1 MFFKP
6 SRFRQTND
14 HFKSGDTIALQA
26 VYKADSLPCK
36 KGHKLWE
43 GRDPEPLRQPPLLA
57 HLWQQ
62 LFLNNFLSSI
72 TNWIHLSFYAFYVC
86 LAQLENT
93 VFPQL
98 SAHLY

>member
-36 KGHKLWE
+36 KGLRLWE
-43 GRDPEPLRQPPLLA
+43 AGIR
-57 HLWQQ
+57 
-62 LFLNNFLSSI
+62 N
-72 TNWIHLSFYAFYVC
+72 
-86 LAQLENT
+86 
-93 VFPQL
+93 L
-98 SAHLY
+98 SANPLYLRTCDSNYFSTIFSLVLPTEYIYLFMHSMSVLLN

>member
-36 KGHKLWE
+36 KGHRL
-43 GRDPEPLRQPPLLA
+43 
-57 HLWQQ
+57 
-62 LFLNNFLSSI
+62 
-72 TNWIHLSFYAFYVC
+72 
-86 LAQLENT
+86 
-93 VFPQL
+93 
-98 SAHLY
+98 